1 MAEIP
6 PACWSSP
13 RPCRV
18 PLGIPPQAA
27 QILKTPGLADA
38 FTGMNTLT
46 TPENAEKFAFLK
58 DDPELAPVWEEIKT
72 NGPAALQKVRG
83 MIRAG

>member
-1 MAEIP
+1 MTQLRLSLALEIL
-6 PACWSSP
+6 C
-13 RPCRV
+13 
-18 PLGIPPQAA
+18 PQAA
-27 QILKTPGLADA
+27 QILKTPGLANA

-83 MIRAG
+83 SRRPHN